1 MFLLSIWQLES
12 ADNGLVVIN
21 TKAGE
26 LPVTLI
32 SPGVEDAANRPLV
45 LIGHGVAGS
54 RVIMRGYAFTL
65 AHAGY
70 NVALWDF
77 AGHGGN
83 PKPMAEDRDEDTLVA
98 DAEAALAAAQENG
111 FAVDRTAVLGHSMGS
126 GMALSYGMA
135 HPETMATIAVS
146 PVSRTITTELP
157 RNLLLLAEGLDQR
170 FVNNAEQ
177 LLDQAGGPGGDPKAG
192 TARQMEI
199 IPGVEHITIVFSSTA
214 QQSARQWLDDTFGPQ
229 PAASDFIDRR
239 MTWYLLGLV
248 GTLMFFLSI
257 SPLINNLDDGYEEEN
272 MSTVGRRI
280 GALIFGALGATGIL
294 YILSHAGLDINHL
307 LGLLVGG
314 YLLVW
319 FAVAGALSI
328 LLLGRVPGQF
338 ERPAFLGGLM
348 VFAALWIGLGFLG
361 NYVWLPW
368 IMISKRLI
376 LWPLGVLLCLPW
388 FMAIALTALP
398 TTWWGRILWWLAYT
412 LVLLGGL
419 FLALR
424 LNPELGFLI
433 LILPVFPVVMGLHA
447 LMAGPYRWRVSFAL
461 GGALFIGWLV
471 LAVFPL

>member
-214 QQSARQWLDDTFGPQ
+214 QQSARQWLDDTFGLQ

-447 LMAGPYRWRVSFAL
+447 LVAGPYRWRVSFAL

>member
-32 SPGVEDAANRPLV
+32 SPGAEDAASRPLV

-77 AGHGGN
+77 AGHGSN

-170 FVNNAEQ
+170 FVDNAEQ
-177 LLDQAGGPGGDPKAG
+177 LLDQAGGPGGDPQAG

-229 PAASDFIDRR
+229 PAASDFTDRR
-239 MTWYLLGLV
+239 MMWYLLGLV

-272 MSTVGRRI
+272 LSTVGRRI
-280 GALIFGALGATGIL
+280 GALIIGALGATGIL
-294 YILSHAGLDINHL
+294 YVLSNAGLDINHL

-314 YLLVW
+314 YILVW
-319 FAVAGALSI
+319 FAVAGAISI
-328 LLLGRVPGQF
+328 LLLGCVPGQF

-368 IMISKRLI
+368 IMIPKRLI

-388 FMAIALTALP
+388 FMAIALAALP

-412 LVLLGGL
+412 LVLIGGL

-433 LILPVFPVVMGLHA
+433 LILPVFPLVMGLHA
-447 LMAGPYRWRVSFAL
+447 LVAGPYRWRVSFAL
-461 GGALFIGWLV
+461 GGALFFGWLV
-471 LAVFPL
+471 LSVFPL

>member
-1 MFLLSIWQLES
+1 
-12 ADNGLVVIN
+12 
-21 TKAGE
+21 
-26 LPVTLI
+26 
-32 SPGVEDAANRPLV
+32 
-45 LIGHGVAGS
+45 
-54 RVIMRGYAFTL
+54 MRGYAFTF

-83 PKPMAEDRDEDTLVA
+83 PKPMAEDRDVDTLVA
-98 DAEAALAAAQENG
+98 DAEAALSAAQENG
-111 FAVDRTAVLGHSMGS
+111 IAVDRTAVLGHSMGS

-146 PVSRTITTELP
+146 PVSRSVTPDLP

-177 LLDQAGGPGGDPKAG
+177 LLDQAGGTGGDPHAG

-199 IPGVEHITIVFSSTA
+199 VPGVEHITILFSPTA

-229 PAASDFIDRR
+229 PAASDFTDRR
-239 MTWYLLGLV
+239 MMWYLLGLV

-447 LMAGPYRWRVSFAL
+447 LVAGPYRWRVSFAL
-461 GGALFIGWLV
+461 GGALFIGWLM